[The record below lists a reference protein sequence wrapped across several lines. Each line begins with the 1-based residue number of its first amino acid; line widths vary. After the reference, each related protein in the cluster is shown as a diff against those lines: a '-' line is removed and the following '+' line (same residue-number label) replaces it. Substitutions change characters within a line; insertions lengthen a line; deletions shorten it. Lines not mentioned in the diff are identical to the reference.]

1 MEDSDITAS
10 EASQPKDSTSNLQEE
25 KIDLLIETPELTWRD
40 ILYEVIKGMNPW
52 EIDISELA
60 TRYTRKVEEMQEMN
74 FRIPANVVLVSSVL
88 LRMKAD
94 ILRPSEKD
102 PFLDGKDAFAF
113 LFSSDLANFT
123 LMKADLAGKEYAI
136 QPLLTPARPLTR
148 RVTAEELI
156 AAIQKAMEEKSEKKY
171 RLESDGG
178 RRMLVVATDW
188 DAAAAME
195 EVYKRIIAILSE
207 REFALF
213 SQLAGT
219 RDEIIRVFMSIL
231 HLSNQRKVS
240 LQQEH
245 IYEEIYIRQPSY
257 RI

>member
-1 MEDSDITAS
+1 MEETDITRADGHQSKGAAS
-10 EASQPKDSTSNLQEE
+10 NRQEDR
-25 KIDLLIETPELTWRD
+25 IDFLIETPELTWRD
-40 ILYEVIKGMNPW
+40 ILYEVIKGMDPW
-52 EIDISELA
+52 DIDLSELA
-60 TRYTRKVEEMQEMN
+60 TRYAKKVEEMQEMN
-74 FRIPANVVLVSSVL
+74 FRIPANVILVSSVL

-94 ILRPSEKD
+94 VLRPSGTD

-113 LFSSDLANFT
+113 LFNSDLANFT
-123 LMKADLAGKEYAI
+123 AMKADDAGKEYAI

-156 AAIQKAMEEKSEKKY
+156 AAIQKAMEERSEKKY

-178 RRMLVVATDW
+178 KRMLVVATDW

-195 EVYKRIIAILSE
+195 EVYNRILGILAMK
-207 REFALF
+207 EFALF

-231 HLSNQRKVS
+231 HLSNQQKVS
-240 LQQEH
+240 LQQER
-245 IYEEIYIRQPSY
+245 IYEEIYIRSPSY

>member
-1 MEDSDITAS
+1 MEDEDITTAD
-10 EASQPKDSTSNLQEE
+10 ENQPQDALAERQDAR
-25 KIDLLIETPELTWRD
+25 IDLLIETPELTWRD
-40 ILYEVIKGMNPW
+40 ILYEVIKGMDPW
-52 EIDISELA
+52 DIDISELA
-60 TRYTRKVEEMQEMN
+60 TRYAKKVEEMQEMN
-74 FRIPANVVLVSSVL
+74 FRIPANVVLVASVL

-94 ILRPSEKD
+94 VLRPTEND

-113 LFSSDLANFT
+113 LFNSPLTSFT
-123 LMKADLAGKEYAI
+123 ALKADTDRQYAI

-156 AAIQKAMEEKSEKKY
+156 AAIQKAMEERSEKKY
-171 RLESDGG
+171 RLESEGG
-178 RRMLVVATDW
+178 KRMLVVATDW

-195 EVYKRIIAILSE
+195 EVYSRILEILTT

-219 RDEIIRVFMSIL
+219 RDEMIRVFMSIL
-231 HLSNQRKVS
+231 HLSNQQKVS
-240 LQQEH
+240 LQQER
-245 IYEEIYIRQPSY
+245 IYEEIYIRSPQY